1 MLRKITSLTSF
12 LALIITLVTSVILY
26 IVPQGRVAYWA
37 DWHLMGLSKEQWGDI
52 HITVGT
58 LFLVMLFIHL
68 WLNWKPITAYMKNQA
83 REMVV
88 MTKPMIISVA
98 LTAFV
103 TVGTLLGLP
112 PMQQLIDL
120 GASIK
125 DGAVAT
131 YGNPPYGHA
140 ELSPLKKFCGFLG
153 FDAEK
158 ALAALQQ
165 KGYGPDISLQTPVKE
180 IAASKGVSPQQVL
193 DDIRVA
199 LGESMDPF
207 AAMPA
212 TPPEGTGKLA
222 LADICKTFG
231 LPLQEAVAKLN
242 TQSIKADGAWTMK
255 KIANENGMNP
265 KEVYD
270 ALRATP

>member
-12 LALIITLVTSVILY
+12 LSLIITLITSVVLY

-98 LTAFV
+98 ITLFV
-103 TVGTLLGLP
+103 GVGTLFHLP
-112 PMQQLIDL
+112 PMQQVLDL

-125 DGAVAT
+125 DAAVET

-153 FDAEK
+153 FDANE
-158 ALAALQQ
+158 ALAAL
-165 KGYGPDISLQTPVKE
+165 KERGYGEEITLETEIKDIART
-180 IAASKGVSPQQVL
+180 KGVSPQQVL
-193 DDIRVA
+193 DDIRAA
-199 LGESMDPF
+199 LGGDPF
-207 AAMPA
+207 AALPA
-212 TPPEGTGKLA
+212 NAPEGTGKLK
-222 LADICKTFG
+222 LADLAKSFG
-231 LPLQEAVAKLN
+231 LPMDDVLAKLAG
-242 TQSIKADGAWTMK
+242 QSIEATPDMNMK
-255 KIANENGMNP
+255 QIAKKNGMSP
-265 KEVYD
+265 KDVYT
-270 ALRATP
+270 ALRTQ

>member
-12 LALIITLVTSVILY
+12 ISFIVTLITSVVLY
-26 IVPQGRVAYWA
+26 VVPQGRVAYWA

-68 WLNWKPITAYMKNQA
+68 WLNWKPIMSYMKNKS

-88 MTKPMIISVA
+88 MTAPMIISVL
-98 LTAFV
+98 LTLFV
-103 TVGTLLGLP
+103 AVGTLFHLP
-112 PMQQLIDL
+112 PMQQLLDL

-125 DGAVAT
+125 DAAAET

-153 FDAEK
+153 FDAKE

-165 KGYGPDISLQTPVKE
+165 AGYEGVTLESRIVD

-193 DDIRVA
+193 NTIRGA
-199 LGESMDPF
+199 LGGDPF
-207 AAMPA
+207 AGLPAM
-212 TPPEGTGKLA
+212 PPEGTGKLRF
-222 LADICKTFG
+222 ADLCTSFG
-231 LPLQEAVAKLN
+231 LPLDDALSKLASL
-242 TQSIKADGAWTMK
+242 SIQADGDMTMK
-255 KIANENGMNP
+255 EIGNKNGISP
-265 KEVYD
+265 KEVYN
-270 ALRATP
+270 ALRAK